1 MTITIRDILGPKWYE
16 RKLYDNNSLS
26 TGGICRPE
34 ETLGEFIKDT
44 DIDAYEDPVNEIQIE
59 LKKCGI
65 QELGEIDSHIQSLI
79 EQKLWDIEEEF
90 NINIIYYTWDYKGY

>member
-1 MTITIRDILGPKWYE
+1 MITIRDVLGPKWYE

-26 TGGICRPE
+26 TGGISRPE

-65 QELGEIDSHIQSLI
+65 KELEEVDSHIQSLI

-90 NINIIYYTWDYKGY
+90 NINIIDYTWDYKGY

>member
-1 MTITIRDILGPKWYE
+1 MVTIRDVLGPKWYE

-26 TGGICRPE
+26 TGGISRSE

-44 DIDAYEDPVNEIQIE
+44 DIDAYNDPVNEIQIE

-65 QELGEIDSHIQSLI
+65 KEIEEIDSYIQELI

-90 NINIIYYTWDYKGY
+90 NIDIVDYTWDYKGY